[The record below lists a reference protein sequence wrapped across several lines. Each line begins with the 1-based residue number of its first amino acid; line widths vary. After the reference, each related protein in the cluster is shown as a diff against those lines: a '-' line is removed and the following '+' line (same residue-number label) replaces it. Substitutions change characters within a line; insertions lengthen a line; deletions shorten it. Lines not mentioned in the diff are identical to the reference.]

1 MKQASVMMPS
11 TPSFCMPGR
20 PPRALLVTSLPRPGR
35 RISSPR
41 RWMTLRTPPLMSLTT
56 NTAVSSGRILWR
68 GWFSRSTL
76 MISPVGVTM
85 RHQSRLSRVVPYS
98 KALGP
103 PAFSETLPP
112 MDEACLEA
120 GSTEKSAPAAS
131 TALMTFWVM
140 APASTV
146 TVMFSRSMGP
156 ILVRRVRLTMT
167 VRLRA
172 GTAPPVM
179 PEPPPRGMRANFMS
193 LASFTRAATCS
204 ALSGSTTSRG
214 SSMRRSVASVAEAT
228 RAEGEERM
236 HSPGRMLRRVEI
248 SSSRKLRSAS

>member
-1 MKQASVMMPS
+1 
-11 TPSFCMPGR
+11 
-20 PPRALLVTSLPRPGR
+20 
-35 RISSPR
+35 
-41 RWMTLRTPPLMSLTT
+41 
-56 NTAVSSGRILWR
+56 
-68 GWFSRSTL
+68 
-76 MISPVGVTM
+76 M

-236 HSPGRMLRRVEI
+236 HSPGRMLRRGGDRLFAEAAFGLVGGPEHGDALADGVGEI
-248 SSSRKLRSAS
+248 MGQGHGFPFEAGVHAVAHGLHVDEGIVGHQEQFFGNGNGQMPHRTRATPRSRRY

>member
-1 MKQASVMMPS
+1 
-11 TPSFCMPGR
+11 
-20 PPRALLVTSLPRPGR
+20 
-35 RISSPR
+35 
-41 RWMTLRTPPLMSLTT
+41 
-56 NTAVSSGRILWR
+56 
-68 GWFSRSTL
+68 

-131 TALMTFWVM
+131 TALITSWVM
-140 APASTV
+140 APARQV
-146 TVMFSRSMGP
+146 TVISSGSMGP
-156 ILVRRVRLTMT
+156 MRVRRVRLTMR

-179 PEPPPRGMRANFMS
+179 PEPPPRGISANFMS
-193 LASFTRAATCS
+193 LASLTSSATCS
-204 ALSGSTTSRG
+204 VLSGSTTSRG
-214 SSMRRSVASVAEAT
+214 SSMRRSVASVAVST
-228 RAEGEERM
+228 RAEGSMRM
-236 HSPGRMLRRVEI
+236 HSSGRTRRRA
-248 SSSRKLRSAS
+248 SMSLSRNSASAS